1 MKHIIIVN
9 GKGGSGK
16 DSMIRAYADN
26 HTTALSYSSIYP
38 IKEIAKKYGYDDRE
52 KTDAARKFLS
62 GLKKVFTDW
71 NEIPTKYLMEKT
83 RLFLEADESMYD
95 VMFVQIREPSE
106 IEKFIIAVAKETGL
120 AMNPSPSFDITTI
133 LVKRDETD
141 KKEYG
146 NSSDDDVENYKYDY
160 IFENNKRLAVAEL
173 EFQLLIEENII
184 DPV

>member
-9 GKGGSGK
+9 GKGGCGK

-38 IKEIAKKYGYDDRE
+38 IKEIARNYGYTNRE
-52 KTDAARKFLS
+52 KTDVARKFLS

-71 NEIPTKYLMEKT
+71 DETPTKYLMEKT
-83 RLFLEADESMYD
+83 RIFLEADESMYD
-95 VMFVQIREPSE
+95 VMFIQIREPSE
-106 IEKFIIAVAKETGL
+106 IEKYIKTVFEYTDNGTNGSEYDV
-120 AMNPSPSFDITTI
+120 TTI

-146 NSSDDDVENYKYDY
+146 NSSDDDVENYKYDF